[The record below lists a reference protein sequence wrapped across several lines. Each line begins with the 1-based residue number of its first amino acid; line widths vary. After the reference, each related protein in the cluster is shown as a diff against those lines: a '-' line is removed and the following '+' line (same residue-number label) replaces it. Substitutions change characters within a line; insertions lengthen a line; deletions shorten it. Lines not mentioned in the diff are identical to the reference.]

1 MSVSLKKLL
10 TGSLLAAA
18 LGIVACSVSQD
29 EQILSQEADA
39 ATGNQTE
46 QGSASEQSAEKSQLT
61 NKLSLIEAVAIAE
74 ASTEG
79 KVYAL
84 EREIEDNIPVVEVEL
99 GEHEVLVN
107 ADTSEIVL
115 IENQR
120 ETGDQD
126 DIEEVDEALGW
137 QEFATIS
144 IQEALEIAENH
155 AGAEAHTAELSNEEG
170 NLVYEV
176 VIGLNAIYVDA
187 GNGKVLLAETDGE
200 DSNSIDFQSSV
211 QVPYHGEDGD
221 DD

>member
-1 MSVSLKKLL
+1 LK
-10 TGSLLAAA
+10 
-18 LGIVACSVSQD
+18 D
-29 EQILSQEADA
+29 
-39 ATGNQTE
+39 
-46 QGSASEQSAEKSQLT
+46 
-61 NKLSLIEAVAIAE
+61 AVAIAE
-74 ASTEG
+74 ASAEG
-79 KVYAL
+79 KAYAL

-99 GEHEVLVN
+99 GEYEILVN

-126 DIEEVDEALGW
+126 DIEEVEEALEW

-144 IQEALEIAENH
+144 IQEALEIAESH

-187 GNGKVLLAETDGE
+187 GNGQILLAETDGE
-200 DSNSIDFQSSV
+200 DKDSADFQSSV
-211 QVPYHGEDGD
+211 QVPYDGEDD
-221 DD
+221 DDD